1 MSGYSLDTNTQNS
14 KVVHISSVDA
24 TTILQTD
31 STSYFS
37 FVLGENFVCPSN
49 QSMLISLHS
58 ASIPYSFY
66 NIRDEINNKIPYTCN
81 GIDGVITIPAGNY
94 NSSTLAKKL
103 ASLLS
108 AVQSMNGTLEVEY
121 DRSLM
126 KYKYTLSNGASDPQP
141 DALTLRFTANLNT
154 AYIELGFILGQDVV
168 ITGSGVYSS
177 NVADVNGN
185 IHGLYIR
192 TNLSLDGSYD
202 SVTKGISTILGR
214 IPITKNYGGVLFWD
228 PSNGSQHKIQIQ
240 TNYIHTI
247 TIRMTDS
254 RNRLIDLNGLNF
266 EVAIQFD
273 FVYNKVHTPVP
284 IPLRYQN
291 KSKKIT
297 PKKVE
302 DNNVLR

>member
-1 MSGYSLDTNTQNS
+1 M
-14 KVVHISSVDA
+14 I
-24 TTILQTD
+24 
-31 STSYFS
+31 
-37 FVLGENFVCPSN
+37 
-49 QSMLISLHS
+49 
-58 ASIPYSFY
+58 
-66 NIRDEINNKIPYTCN
+66 
-81 GIDGVITIPAGNY
+81 
-94 NSSTLAKKL
+94 
-103 ASLLS
+103 
-108 AVQSMNGTLEVEY
+108 
-121 DRSLM
+121 
-126 KYKYTLSNGASDPQP
+126 
-141 DALTLRFTANLNT
+141 
-154 AYIELGFILGQDVV
+154 
-168 ITGSGVYSS
+168 
-177 NVADVNGN
+177 
-185 IHGLYIR
+185 
-192 TNLSLDGSYD
+192 

-291 KSKKIT
+291 KTKKIK
-297 PKKVE
+297 PNKVE